1 MEKTVQTSVQ
11 HVESGSQTR
20 QDGLQPVADDGGN
33 DLLLNEKQ
41 PVGARSQNNK
51 HNHGAN
57 TLAVQ
62 DSHGVENVPD
72 WAHTAGFDHVAR
84 LLGTNVQQVLSF
96 RYEFTTSTDVL
107 QIRSSHERCSKS

>member
-20 QDGLQPVADDGGN
+20 QDGLQPAADDGGN
-33 DLLLNEKQ
+33 DPPPIPNASSTGKSTVLLNEKQ

-51 HNHGAN
+51 HNHDVN

-62 DSHGVENVPD
+62 QTQDVDNVPD
-72 WAHTAGFDHVAR
+72 WAHTVAFDHVAR
-84 LLGTNVQQVLSF
+84 LLGTNV
-96 RYEFTTSTDVL
+96 E
-107 QIRSSHERCSKS
+107 

>member
-20 QDGLQPVADDGGN
+20 QDGLQLVADDGGN
-33 DLLLNEKQ
+33 DPPPIPNASSTGKSTLLLNEKH

-51 HNHGAN
+51 YNHEVN

-62 DSHGVENVPD
+62 DSQSVDNIPD

-84 LLGTNVQQVLSF
+84 LLGTNVQ
-96 RYEFTTSTDVL
+96 
-107 QIRSSHERCSKS
+107 